1 MAHENLRVRGLPQ
14 DVAKCKSSDLSERPS
29 FFSVLLFSVSWILM
43 IFSFTG
49 ACTAPTA
56 MIGPAYT
63 LSSTGNIF
71 QAGLSYSSNELI
83 TYYTEKTPLENLKEI
98 SQKERKKFNNI
109 KKQTLESEDFFAL
122 IQSKIKKTS
131 KILKIAN
138 Q

>member
-1 MAHENLRVRGLPQ
+1 MNIRSFHTT
-14 DVAKCKSSDLSERPS
+14 LSCITLWPR
-29 FFSVLLFSVSWILM
+29 LLITFNYKKLILILM

-122 IQSKIKKTS
+122 IQNKINKTS
-131 KILKIAN
+131 KILDIAN

>member
-1 MAHENLRVRGLPQ
+1 
-14 DVAKCKSSDLSERPS
+14 
-29 FFSVLLFSVSWILM
+29 M

-131 KILKIAN
+131 KILKIAS

>member
-1 MAHENLRVRGLPQ
+1 MNT
-14 DVAKCKSSDLSERPS
+14 KSFHTTLSCITLWPR
-29 FFSVLLFSVSWILM
+29 LLITFNYKKLILILM

-131 KILKIAN
+131 KILKIAS